1 VGCVPMGKVIKNY
14 SLSDQVGE
22 FLKDSIIKGELKPG
36 DRLLELEIAK
46 AYDVSQ
52 APVREALSRLK
63 KEGFVVHYRHK
74 GTFVSNFSKK
84 NIEEIYSFRE
94 VMEPLAIA
102 RAIQNLKEEDLK
114 ELDYLYQEMLIAGKN
129 IDLEKFR
136 ELDDAF
142 HTYIYK
148 LADHEFMYQVWEDLS
163 AVSNRIWYLTS
174 QIYFD
179 RLEDNAKLHKPILDA
194 LYERDKEK
202 CVEAF
207 EIHMNYIWKKIRD
220 DNKFN

>member
-1 VGCVPMGKVIKNY
+1 MGKMINNN
-14 SLSDQVGE
+14 SLSDQVCD
-22 FLKDSIIKGELKPG
+22 LIKDSIIKGELKPG

-46 AYDVSQ
+46 TYDVSQ
-52 APVREALSRLK
+52 APVREALLRLK

-102 RAIQNLKEEDLK
+102 RAIQNLKEEDLIK
-114 ELDYLYQEMLIAGKN
+114 LDQLYQEMLATGKN
-129 IDLEKFR
+129 NDLEKFR
-136 ELDDAF
+136 EYDAAF
-142 HTYIYK
+142 HSYIYK

-163 AVSNRIWYLTS
+163 AVSSRIWYLTS

-179 RLEDNAKLHKPILDA
+179 KLVDNAELHKPILDA
-194 LYERDKEK
+194 LYERDVEK

-207 EIHMNYIWKKIRD
+207 KIHMHYIWEKIR
-220 DNKFN
+220 NEEKLN